1 MTELG
6 HRRKLLAFLFLLP
19 LLLMFLFGAALGQ
32 EKIPVVQDSSQP
44 VGFQDLKKDQNLATV
59 FTILGARMGI
69 ETQPVKILAAEI
81 VSPTNPS
88 SKAYLYV
95 VPSTENTSIILMDT
109 VSSSYYYVV
118 V

>member
-1 MTELG
+1 MNYISANRQLLGALHILHRQMTELG

-32 EKIPVVQDSSQP
+32 EKIPVVQDSSHP

-95 VPSTENTSIILMDT
+95 VP
-109 VSSSYYYVV
+109 
-118 V
+118 